1 MTSEFFNVDLETIWI
16 WTENVIFDE
25 NPSKKAESNRENWT
39 SKSQKPVIF
48 WNRKNKYFQETSAM
62 NKFCSG
68 QTGEEDIGTSSYDAE
83 DHIKAIQVSEIVQF
97 MQNFRK

>member
-1 MTSEFFNVDLETIWI
+1 
-16 WTENVIFDE
+16 
-25 NPSKKAESNRENWT
+25 
-39 SKSQKPVIF
+39 
-48 WNRKNKYFQETSAM
+48 M

-97 MQNFRK
+97 MHNFWK